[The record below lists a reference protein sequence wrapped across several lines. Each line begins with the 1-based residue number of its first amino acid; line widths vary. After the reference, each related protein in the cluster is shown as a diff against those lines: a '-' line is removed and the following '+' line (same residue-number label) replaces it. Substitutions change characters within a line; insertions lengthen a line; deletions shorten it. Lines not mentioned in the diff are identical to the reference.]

1 MSKANI
7 KFTKIEAERIYY
19 EMLLA
24 RKFEEKCAALYAEG
38 KIAGFCHLYIG
49 QEAVAIGFNHIK
61 LPQDTHITSYR
72 CHAHAL
78 IQGKIPAKNLMA
90 ELTGR
95 ATGCSKG
102 KGGSM
107 HIYSK
112 ENGFFGGNG
121 IVGAQIP
128 LGAGLAFAHK
138 HKKDNGVSF
147 SYMGDGALPQG
158 QVYEAFNL
166 ASLWKLPAVF
176 IVENNEYSMGT
187 PLNKTHANT
196 NLVVRGEPF
205 GIPGE
210 VVDGMDIL
218 DVIEKGTRAVEHA
231 RSGKGPYFLEVKT
244 YRYRGHSMSDP
255 QKYRTKDEV
264 ENIRQNK
271 DPIDHFATYALSNK
285 LLTEEIMKEI
295 SNRVKIEVRE
305 SEEFALD
312 SKEPDISETYTDI
325 IL

>member
-1 MSKANI
+1 
-7 KFTKIEAERIYY
+7 
-19 EMLLA
+19 
-24 RKFEEKCAALYAEG
+24 
-38 KIAGFCHLYIG
+38 
-49 QEAVAIGFNHIK
+49 
-61 LPQDTHITSYR
+61 
-72 CHAHAL
+72 
-78 IQGKIPAKNLMA
+78 MA

-95 ATGCSKG
+95 ETGCSKG

-128 LGAGLAFAHK
+128 LGAGLAFAHQ

-158 QVYEAFNL
+158 QVYGAFNL
-166 ASLWKLPAVF
+166 ASLCKLPAVF

-196 NLVVRGEPF
+196 NLVIRGEPF

-218 DVIEKGTRAVEHA
+218 DVIEKATRAAEHA

-271 DPIDHFATYALSNK
+271 DPIEHFATYALSNK

-295 SNRVKIEVRE
+295 GNKVKIEVRE

-312 SKEPDISETYTDI
+312 SKEPDLSETYTDI